1 MLKKIRAKL
10 LVVLAAA
17 VLVAVPIAA
26 TGTARAADEPSNKG
40 NVDLQNNLGCGA
52 TFNVTPSAD
61 CGKNTETGAGKVQ
74 GVITTIL
81 NYFSIIVGL
90 IAVVMLIF
98 GGLKYITSGGD
109 TGKATSARSTIV
121 SAVIGLVIVALAQ
134 IIVQFVLDKTT
145 KGANGDSSTTTTT
158 P

>member
-1 MLKKIRAKL
+1 MLQKIRAKL
-10 LVVLAAA
+10 LVVVAAA
-17 VLVAVPIAA
+17 VLVAVPVAVG
-26 TGTARAADEPSNKG
+26 TGVVHAADTPPDKNA
-40 NVDLQNNLGCGA
+40 VDLQNNLGCGA
-52 TFNVTPSAD
+52 TFNVTPTAN
-61 CGKNTETGAGKVQ
+61 CAQTTTTGANKVQ
-74 GVITTIL
+74 GVVTTIL

-98 GGLKYITSGGD
+98 GGLKFITSGGD
-109 TGKATSARSTIV
+109 SGKAASARTTIV

-145 KGANGDSSTTTTT
+145 KGANGDTTTTTT